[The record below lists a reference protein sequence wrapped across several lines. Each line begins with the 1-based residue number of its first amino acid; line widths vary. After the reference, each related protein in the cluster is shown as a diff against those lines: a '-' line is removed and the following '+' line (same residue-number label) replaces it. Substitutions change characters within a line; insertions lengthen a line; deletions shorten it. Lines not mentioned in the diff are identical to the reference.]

1 MPKLLS
7 RCIFLL
13 LFVLCDRGR
22 ITHAALERLDPGSIP
37 SFHDDCDR
45 ASLKVA
51 VAQSLAVLRRKN
63 EGAMLSFG
71 EQRISVAR
79 IRESLQAFLLMLEKN
94 ENLQAALRRDFDIY
108 RVSTPVLF
116 TGYHEPLLHGSRVR
130 TPRFRYPIYRRPD
143 DLVEAS
149 PAASGVGQKQFG
161 RLVNGQ
167 FLPYFSRE
175 EIDGEGVL
183 DGKQYELLWVDDLI
197 SLFFLHIQG
206 TGQVILPDGTR
217 LRVGYVASN
226 GRPYTSIGKLLLEQ
240 GKLAPGEATTPA
252 IRRYLQRRPAEQRA
266 LFFANARYIF
276 FQFAPD
282 GPRGSLGAPLTAG
295 RSLATDPRLYP
306 AGAVGFIRT
315 KIPLVETS
323 DQVSWKKSSRFV
335 VLQDAGA
342 AITGWRRADIFW
354 GVDAED
360 EAGLMAQ
367 EGEMYLLLKK
377 LRK

>member
-22 ITHAALERLDPGSIP
+22 MVHAALERLDPGAIP
-37 SFHDDCDR
+37 SFHDDRDR

-63 EGAMLSFG
+63 EAEMLSFG

-143 DLVEAS
+143 DLAERS
-149 PAASGVGQKQFG
+149 PAASGEKGKQFG
-161 RLVNGQ
+161 RLADGQ

-183 DGKQYELLWVDDLI
+183 NGKQYELLWVDDLV

-206 TGQVILPDGTR
+206 TGQVILPDGAR

-252 IRRYLQRRPAEQRA
+252 IRRYLQRHPAEQRA

-282 GPRGSLGAPLTAG
+282 GPRGSLGTQLTAG

-315 KIPLVETS
+315 KIPIVEAS

-354 GVDAED
+354 GVNAED

-377 LRK
+377 RRK